1 MPTRAAPRQRALL
14 QQRAEHFPPHCGAP
28 RQLDVATPQG
38 LASRTRDYPA
48 QAIPPGPP
56 SAPLRTAPTS
66 RLSTQSPSLANAP
79 MSCRPASTQ
88 PSKDRVCLHMTPTRR
103 TVLLAGLVSIAALGA
118 GTVTLGLRGTTR
130 IDVPSGLVVFSD
142 DEYSILSAIADTLH
156 PGSSGLPTGTVAGV
170 PVALDHIVST
180 MNPADQD
187 EFRQALGLIENA
199 LVGALLDQRTTTFTG
214 SSPAVRT
221 ETLRGRTAVCTSDA
235 KHSEP

>member
-1 MPTRAAPRQRALL
+1 
-14 QQRAEHFPPHCGAP
+14 
-28 RQLDVATPQG
+28 
-38 LASRTRDYPA
+38 
-48 QAIPPGPP
+48 
-56 SAPLRTAPTS
+56 
-66 RLSTQSPSLANAP
+66 
-79 MSCRPASTQ
+79 
-88 PSKDRVCLHMTPTRR
+88 MTPTRR

-221 ETLRGRTAVCTSDA
+221 ETLRAWQNSRVYVRRQAFRALKGLCAGAYWSQPEMGHLAGYPGPIDYGQSSATKPTTFALEVT
-235 KHSEP
+235 P